1 MILNIYCVDINA
13 MLEEMCDVGLNNHSE
28 CVQHALMVRSS
39 LAKGNYHKFFK
50 LYENAP
56 NMGGYLI
63 DQFVG
68 RKRVDALIVIC
79 RAYSIT

>member
-1 MILNIYCVDINA
+1 MKLQLTFYAIDINA
-13 MLEEMCDVGLNNHSE
+13 LLEEMCDEGLNKHAD

-63 DQFVG
+63 DQFIG

-79 RAYSIT
+79 KA

>member
-1 MILNIYCVDINA
+1 M
-13 MLEEMCDVGLNNHSE
+13 MEEMCDIGLNNQAE

-39 LAKGNYHKFFK
+39 LAKGNYHKFFR

-63 DQFVG
+63 DQFVN
-68 RKRVDALIVIC
+68 RERIDSLIVIC
-79 RAYSIT
+79 KA